1 MAAKITITGNLTRDP
16 ELKQLGGQSA
26 AAFTV
31 AVRTRAKNS
40 DGSYK
45 SNFYDCT
52 LFGKLGD
59 YFMAR
64 AQKGTGVVVI
74 GDLAADAYIGKQ
86 GNSNEARPTLRVNVD
101 NAECMTRMK
110 ESGAEP
116 AAAAPVV
123 DDNTPPF

>member
-31 AVRTRAKNS
+31 AVRTRAKNN

-52 LFGKLGD
+52 LFGKLGE

-74 GDLAADAYIGKQ
+74 GDLVADAYIGKQ
-86 GNSNEARPTLRVNVD
+86 GNSNEARPTLRVSVD
-101 NAECMTRMK
+101 TAECTSRMK
-110 ESGAEP
+110 EAGTAV
-116 AAAAPVV
+116 AAAAPV